1 MEATQN
7 VPQYSHYGNFPTV
20 IAPRNGVVTLFGYG
34 IRAQVERGH
43 LILEDGIG
51 PNRRKARLARVGHG
65 LRRLV
70 VIGSDGMVSL
80 SALRWLADQNA
91 AFVMLNRDGTVLATT
106 GPVSP
111 SDVRLRRAQSLAH
124 QSDLALRIARE
135 LIDQKLR
142 GQEHVIRKYFPN
154 SLATESIAKARIQLM
169 KAKSSD
175 DIRVFESRGASAYWG
190 AWHNVAVGF
199 PRVDIP
205 RIPEHWLKF
214 GSRMSP
220 LTTSSRLAVNPPN
233 AMLNYLYA
241 ILESKARLALAA
253 LGLDPGMGVLHN
265 DLRSRDSL
273 ACDLM
278 EPIRPQVDG
287 YLLDWLIQDPL
298 KREWFFEER
307 DGNCRL
313 MGPFAAKLS
322 ESASMWRRA
331 LAPFAEGIARALWSS
346 TPKRRRLESLSTPLT
361 QTRKRAAKNISAT
374 EKPELVPN
382 VPNVCGVCGTSIARA
397 CRYCRICATTI
408 RRENVIKA
416 SKFGRL
422 ETHKPQA
429 QARRSETQRR
439 QQAARKNWKS
449 GSLPDWLDEKF
460 YREQIQPRLAELQVR
475 IIQFE
480 LGVSEP
486 YALRI
491 RGGLCVPHARHWE
504 KLVRITKCN
513 VRESQSISRAS
524 ASTPY

>member
-1 MEATQN
+1 MEANQN
-7 VPQYSHYGNFPTV
+7 VPQYSHGGNFLTV

-34 IRAQVERGH
+34 TRTQVERGH
-43 LILEDGIG
+43 LIVEDGIG
-51 PNRRKARLARVGHG
+51 PNRRTARFSRVGHG

-70 VIGSDGMVSL
+70 VIGSDGMVSF

-91 AFVMLNRDGTVLATT
+91 AFVMLNRDGSVLATT

-142 GQEHVIRKYFPN
+142 RQEHTIQKYFPG
-154 SLATESIAKARIQLM
+154 SPARESIVKARSKLVN
-169 KAKSSD
+169 AKSSD
-175 DIRVFESRGASAYWG
+175 DIRVFESRGALAYWG
-190 AWHNVAVGF
+190 AWHDVAVSF
-199 PRVDIP
+199 PRVDMP
-205 RIPEHWLKF
+205 RVPDHWLKF

-220 LTTSSRLAVNPPN
+220 LTTSPRLAVNPPN

-241 ILESKARLALAA
+241 ILEAEARLALAA
-253 LGLDPGMGVLHN
+253 LGLDPGIGVLHN

-287 YLLDWLIQDPL
+287 YLLDWLTQGPL
-298 KREWFFEER
+298 KREWFFEQR

-346 TPKRRRLESLSTPLT
+346 TPKTRRLESLSTPLT
-361 QTRKRAAKNISAT
+361 QTRKREAKNIAAT
-374 EKPELVPN
+374 KKTELVLN
-382 VPNVCGVCGTSIARA
+382 VLNVCGVCGTSIATA
-397 CRYCRICATTI
+397 CKYCRTCATTI

-416 SKFGRL
+416 SKLGRL
-422 ETHKPQA
+422 QTHKPQA

-439 QQAARKNWKS
+439 QQAARKKWNS
-449 GSLPDWLDEKF
+449 ESLPDWFNEKF
-460 YREQIQPRLAELQVR
+460 YCEQIQPKLSKVKVR
-475 IIQFE
+475 TIQIG
-480 LGVSEP
+480 LSVSEP

-491 RGGLCVPHARHWE
+491 CNGTCVPHPRHWQRLAS
-504 KLVRITKCN
+504 LVS
-513 VRESQSISRAS
+513 V
-524 ASTPY
+524 

>member
-1 MEATQN
+1 MEANQN
-7 VPQYSHYGNFPTV
+7 VPQYSHVSNFPTV

-51 PNRRKARLARVGHG
+51 PNRRKARLARVGHT

-70 VIGSDGMVSL
+70 VIGSDGIVSF

-91 AFVMLNRDGTVLATT
+91 AFVMLNRDGSVLATT

-124 QSDLALRIARE
+124 QSGLALRIARE

-142 GQEHVIRKYFPN
+142 RQEHIIQKYFPD
-154 SLATESIAKARIQLM
+154 SLAIESIAKARSRLTN
-169 KAKSSD
+169 AKSSD
-175 DIRVFESRGASAYWG
+175 EIRVFESRGALAYWG
-190 AWHNVAVGF
+190 AWHDVAVNF
-199 PRVDIP
+199 PRVDMP
-205 RIPEHWLKF
+205 RVPDHWLKF
-214 GSRMSP
+214 GTRMSP
-220 LTTSSRLAVNPPN
+220 LTTSPRLAVNPPN

-241 ILESKARLALAA
+241 ILEAEARLALAA
-253 LGLDPGMGVLHN
+253 LGLDPGIGVLHN

-278 EPIRPQVDG
+278 EPIRPQVDA
-287 YLLDWLIQDPL
+287 YLLDWLTQGPL
-298 KREWFFEER
+298 KREWFFEQR

-313 MGPFAAKLS
+313 MGPFAGKLS

-346 TPKRRRLESLSTPLT
+346 TPKRRLENLSTPLT
-361 QTRKRAAKNISAT
+361 QTRKRKARNIAATKKT
-374 EKPELVPN
+374 EVVLN
-382 VPNVCGVCGTSIARA
+382 VPNVCGICGRIIATT
-397 CRYCRICATTI
+397 CKYCRICATTI

-416 SKFGRL
+416 SKLGRL

-439 QQAARKNWKS
+439 QQAARKIWKS
-449 GSLPDWLDEKF
+449 ESLPDWFNEKF
-460 YREQIQPRLAELQVR
+460 YRDQIQRKISKIQVR
-475 IIQFE
+475 TIQIG
-480 LGVSEP
+480 LSVSEP
-486 YALRI
+486 YAQRI
-491 RGGLCVPHARHWE
+491 RGGACIPHPRHWQ
-504 KLVRITKCN
+504 KLAALAN
-513 VRESQSISRAS
+513 LN
-524 ASTPY
+524 